1 MSQYKSNN
9 KSNGKQTGGLETNYE
24 KCIVAGIK
32 YETQEEAIIES
43 ALAMTRRE
51 KTSAL
56 ALVKEL
62 GGDFTEKD
70 IVQALYNTKKN
81 FIIESIKHRAES
93 TSIEAEI
100 KL

>member
-1 MSQYKSNN
+1 MSLYTTKKETAQR
-9 KSNGKQTGGLETNYE
+9 GETNYE
-24 KCIVAGIK
+24 KAIVAGVQYNTK
-32 YETQEEAIIES
+32 EDAIIAS

-62 GGDFTEKD
+62 GGDFSEKD

-81 FIIESIKHRAES
+81 FIVQSIENRAIKHDIES
-93 TSIEAEI
+93 EI
-100 KL
+100 RL